1 MGLASFCLSVG
12 DPVNVASLS
21 LTWAA
26 TVAVLTPAMAA
37 ETALGG

>member
-1 MGLASFCLSVG
+1 MNDRPIFPACNPLS
-12 DPVNVASLS
+12 VASLS

-37 ETALGG
+37 EGALGG

>member
-1 MGLASFCLSVG
+1 MRRVTLWAACN
-12 DPVNVASLS
+12 PVSVASLS